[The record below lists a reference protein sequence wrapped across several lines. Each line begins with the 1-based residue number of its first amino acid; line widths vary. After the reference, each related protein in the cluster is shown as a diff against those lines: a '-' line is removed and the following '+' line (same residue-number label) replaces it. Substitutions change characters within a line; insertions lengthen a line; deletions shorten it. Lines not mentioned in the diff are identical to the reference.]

1 MTKYFLIRQKC
12 SQVSQML
19 LSMLQKPVWLIRS
32 NLQTYLSVE
41 FGCLKYFD
49 RLESSMFPLLS
60 HPELFMQ
67 SLLVQLKV
75 RGHGIPGEQP
85 YLSLENTRGRLP
97 LDRTFQETFHQRNRR
112 NILEMKFENKPS
124 KSSRKT
130 ANILDEWKGY
140 SESFFN
146 LSFLELQK
154 FLVIFPLYTL
164 LQEINAP

>member
-1 MTKYFLIRQKC
+1 
-12 SQVSQML
+12 
-19 LSMLQKPVWLIRS
+19 
-32 NLQTYLSVE
+32 
-41 FGCLKYFD
+41 
-49 RLESSMFPLLS
+49 
-60 HPELFMQ
+60 MQ

-97 LDRTFQETFHQRNRR
+97 LDRTFQGTFYQRNRR
-112 NILEMKFENKPS
+112 NILAMKFENKTS

-146 LSFLELQK
+146 LTFLEL
-154 FLVIFPLYTL
+154 
-164 LQEINAP
+164 